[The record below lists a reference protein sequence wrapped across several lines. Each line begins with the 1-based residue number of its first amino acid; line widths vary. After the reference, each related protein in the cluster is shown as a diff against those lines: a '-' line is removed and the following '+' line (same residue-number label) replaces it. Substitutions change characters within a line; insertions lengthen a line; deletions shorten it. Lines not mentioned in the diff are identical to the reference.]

1 MSEKKMRTVR
11 ISENTIQRLAMYGKF
26 GDSYDDVINTVLN
39 KLEELENRE
48 LEKEKP
54 LD

>member
-1 MSEKKMRTVR
+1 MRTVL
-11 ISENTIQRLAMYGKF
+11 ISENTIQRLAVYGKF

-48 LEKEKP
+48 HKKEKP